1 MFLPA
6 PALHD
11 LPLSLKPHRLQSLGQ
26 GSCYIQTHLADDNVM
41 STPWQRVLHVALVLN
56 SKLCLA
62 MLVCEGDAPM

>member
-1 MFLPA
+1 M
-6 PALHD
+6 
-11 LPLSLKPHRLQSLGQ
+11 
-26 GSCYIQTHLADDNVM
+26 YLADDTVM